1 MYSVPI
7 ELYQPDGT
15 IVQAF
20 ATGDSFVG
28 RAYDKDDFT
37 IIRDKETTY
46 YCWAKQGADGWLEST
61 GFPIHLYDP
70 KTLDIKPGESDSP
83 ERLEEKRRE
92 RRRKQIQLEEMQLN
106 SNTRDGIPDFVPPT
120 GNIHQIVIFIS
131 FLGDSLWTTP
141 TTLMDSIFNDFTP
154 GANSLKRYYK
164 DVSYGKLEV
173 DSHLFLVTRHQ

>member
-1 MYSVPI
+1 MLKKSLSSFLLILICFVISSNLYSSMYSGPV

-20 ATGDSFVG
+20 ATGGKFGNSFYG

-46 YCWAKQGADGWLEST
+46 YCWAKQGADGWIEST

-83 ERLEEKRRE
+83 ERIEEKRRE
-92 RRRKQIQLEEMQLN
+92 RIRK
-106 SNTRDGIPDFVPPT
+106 
-120 GNIHQIVIFIS
+120 
-131 FLGDSLWTTP
+131 
-141 TTLMDSIFNDFTP
+141 
-154 GANSLKRYYK
+154 
-164 DVSYGKLEV
+164 
-173 DSHLFLVTRHQ
+173 